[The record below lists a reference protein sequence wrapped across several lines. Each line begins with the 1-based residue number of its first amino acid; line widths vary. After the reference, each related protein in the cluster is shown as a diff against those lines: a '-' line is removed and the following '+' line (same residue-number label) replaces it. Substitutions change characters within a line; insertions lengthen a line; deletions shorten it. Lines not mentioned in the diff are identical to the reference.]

1 MRPQQSV
8 QQASRVEKCIF
19 NNQLKEE
26 YFLCLVSYKIKTGF
40 DAHTLFCP
48 VDSKFFSLKKGAYFL
63 RILLVVNIQTYA
75 YGPSRALGKKH
86 KPYVSNHKI
95 TLVQVSCYFHSLEM
109 STWQF

>member
-8 QQASRVEKCIF
+8 QQASFVWRSAF
-19 NNQLKEE
+19 QTTNSLKEE
-26 YFLCLVSYKIKTGF
+26 YFLYLVSYKIKTGF

-75 YGPSRALGKKH
+75 YFLFPDMFDVAIQK
-86 KPYVSNHKI
+86 
-95 TLVQVSCYFHSLEM
+95 
-109 STWQF
+109 